1 MKIKMVKNSCLH
13 NSRVSILLLIILA
26 FQSNPVYCQADSSL
40 NENTY
45 KKESRIGFG
54 KERFSISIGSFFSV
68 DDAGI
73 TLGSKQLGLGVI
85 LDLEDAL
92 GLSTSSFVF
101 RGIASYNF
109 GKKNQQAIVLDYF
122 SINRQATKILEADV
136 ELGDS
141 VFPVGTRID
150 SKFDLSIIRAKYE
163 YAFIHDERLSLGFS
177 AGLFIMPLRFSVKT
191 QKSAGQTTSILAPL
205 PLLGIHSDFLIAKK
219 LVLKESIEML
229 YLKYSSFTG
238 SILDLNFAIEHKTFK
253 NFGFGL
259 GINLSRLN
267 ISAKGN
273 DYPNIDFTGS
283 VKLEYNGVLL
293 YARFYL

>member
-1 MKIKMVKNSCLH
+1 MKIKTVKISYLH
-13 NSRVSILLLIILA
+13 ISRDSVLLLIILA

-45 KKESRIGFG
+45 KKESGIGFE
-54 KERFSISIGSFFSV
+54 KERFSISLGSFISI

-92 GLSTSSFVF
+92 GLNTSSFVF
-101 RGIASYNF
+101 RGIANYNF

-122 SINRQATKILEADV
+122 SINRQATKILEADI

-141 VFPVGTRID
+141 VYPVGTRID
-150 SKFDLSIIRAKYE
+150 SKYNLSIIRVKYE
-163 YAFIHDERLSLGFS
+163 YAFIHDERVSLGLS
-177 AGLFIMPLRFSVKT
+177 AGLFIMPLQFSVKT
-191 QKSAGQTTSILAPL
+191 QKSDGQTTSILAPL

-219 LVLKESIEML
+219 LVIRESVEML
-229 YLKYSSFTG
+229 YLKYSGFTG

-259 GINLSRLN
+259 GINLNRLS
-267 ISAKGN
+267 ISAEGK

-283 VKLEYNGVLL
+283 IKMEYSGILL